1 MPVLAWQQASGIFTL
16 DKGLTMK
23 SLVVSALIITTL
35 SLSGCG
41 ALHTAVAKRNLDVQ
55 TKMSSSIF
63 LDPVEPEQRTVFV
76 DIRNTSDKPEFDL
89 KPQVIQSLQAR
100 GYQVIDSPKRAHYW
114 LQANV
119 LQVGRSNA
127 RDTSGALAAGPGIAG
142 GAVTGYALHRATG
155 GSSGGG
161 GAIGAAVGGAIV
173 GTVVDAMVEDVY
185 YSVITDIQI
194 MERFDGVV
202 SESSQHQLIQG
213 DSGSTTSSY
222 QRDSNMRK
230 YQTRIVS
237 FANQA
242 NLKWPEAEPELT
254 QGMVRALAGL
264 F

>member
-1 MPVLAWQQASGIFTL
+1 MKAWFFPLLLISSLA
-16 DKGLTMK
+16 
-23 SLVVSALIITTL
+23 
-35 SLSGCG
+35 LSGCG

-63 LDPVEPEQRTVFV
+63 LDPVEPEQRTIFV
-76 DIRNTSDKPEFDL
+76 DIRNTSDKPEFDI
-89 KPQVIQSLQAR
+89 KPQVVQSLQAR
-100 GYQVIDSPKRAHYW
+100 GYQVIDSPKRANYW

-127 RDTSGALAAGPGIAG
+127 RDTNSALAAGPGMAG
-142 GAVTGYALHRATG
+142 GAVTGYAIHRATG
-155 GSSGGG
+155 GSSGGATA
-161 GAIGAAVGGAIV
+161 GAIVGGAIV

-194 MERFDGVV
+194 MERFSGVV

-222 QRDSNMRK
+222 QRQSDMRK
-230 YQTRIVS
+230 YQPRVAS

-254 QGMVRALAGL
+254 QGLVRALAGL

>member
-1 MPVLAWQQASGIFTL
+1 MKTL
-16 DKGLTMK
+16 LLGA
-23 SLVVSALIITTL
+23 VIISSL
-35 SLSGCG
+35 SLAGCG
-41 ALHTAVAKRNLDVQ
+41 AVHTAVAKRNLDVQ

-63 LDPVEPEQRTVFV
+63 LDPVEPQQRTVFV

-100 GYQVIDSPKRAHYW
+100 GYQVIDSPSRANYW

-127 RDTSGALAAGPGIAG
+127 RATNGALAAGPGMAG

-155 GSSGGG
+155 GSSGGA
-161 GAIGAAVGGAIV
+161 AIGAAVGGAVV

-194 MERFDGVV
+194 MERFDGTVREQ
-202 SESSQHQLIQG
+202 SEHQLVQG

-222 QRDSNMRK
+222 QRNTDMRK
-230 YQTRIVS
+230 YQTRVVS

-242 NLKWPEAEPELT
+242 NLKWPEAEPQLT

>member
-1 MPVLAWQQASGIFTL
+1 MKTL
-16 DKGLTMK
+16 LLGA
-23 SLVVSALIITTL
+23 VIISSL
-35 SLSGCG
+35 SLAGCG
-41 ALHTAVAKRNLDVQ
+41 AVHTAVAKRNLDVQ

-63 LDPVEPEQRTVFV
+63 LDPVEPQQRTVFV

-100 GYQVIDSPKRAHYW
+100 GYQVIDSPSRANYW

-127 RDTSGALAAGPGIAG
+127 RATNGALAAGPGIAG

-155 GSSGGG
+155 GSSGGA
-161 GAIGAAVGGAIV
+161 AIGAAVGGAVV

-194 MERFDGVV
+194 MERFDGTVREQ
-202 SESSQHQLIQG
+202 SEHQLVQG

-222 QRDSNMRK
+222 QRNTDMRK
-230 YQTRIVS
+230 YQTRVVS

-242 NLKWPEAEPELT
+242 NLKWPEAEPQLT

>member
-1 MPVLAWQQASGIFTL
+1 MKTL
-16 DKGLTMK
+16 LLGA
-23 SLVVSALIITTL
+23 VIISSL
-35 SLSGCG
+35 SLAGCG
-41 ALHTAVAKRNLDVQ
+41 AVHTAVAKRNLDVQ

-63 LDPVEPEQRTVFV
+63 LDPVEPQQRTVFV

-100 GYQVIDSPKRAHYW
+100 GYQVIDSPSRANYW

-127 RDTSGALAAGPGIAG
+127 RATNGALAAGPGMAG

-155 GSSGGG
+155 GSSGGA
-161 GAIGAAVGGAIV
+161 AIGAAVGGAVV

-194 MERFDGVV
+194 MERFDGTVREQ
-202 SESSQHQLIQG
+202 SEHQLIQG

-222 QRDSNMRK
+222 QRNTDMRK
-230 YQTRIVS
+230 YQTRVVS

-242 NLKWPEAEPELT
+242 NLKWPEAEPQLT

>member
-1 MPVLAWQQASGIFTL
+1 MKAWLFPVLLISS
-16 DKGLTMK
+16 LT
-23 SLVVSALIITTL
+23 
-35 SLSGCG
+35 LSGCG

-63 LDPVEPEQRTVFV
+63 LDPVEPAQRTIFV
-76 DIRNTSDKPEFDL
+76 DIRNTSDKPEFDI

-100 GYQVIDSPKRAHYW
+100 GYQVIDSPKRANYW

-127 RDTSGALAAGPGIAG
+127 RDTNSALAAGPGMAG
-142 GAVTGYALHRATG
+142 GAVTGYAIHRATG
-155 GSSGGG
+155 GSSGGATA
-161 GAIGAAVGGAIV
+161 GAIVGGAIV

-194 MERFDGVV
+194 MERFNGVV

-213 DSGSTTSSY
+213 DSGSTTSTY
-222 QRDSNMRK
+222 QRQSDMRK
-230 YQTRIVS
+230 YQTRVAS

-254 QGMVRALAGL
+254 QGLVRALAGL

>member
-1 MPVLAWQQASGIFTL
+1 
-16 DKGLTMK
+16 MK
-23 SLVVSALIITTL
+23 SLLLSVVVISALT
-35 SLSGCG
+35 LSGCS

-63 LDPVEPEQRTVFV
+63 LDPVEPQQRTVFV
-76 DIRNTSDKPEFDL
+76 DIRNTSDKPEFDV
-89 KPQVIQSLQAR
+89 KAQVIQSLQAR
-100 GYQVIDSPKRAHYW
+100 GYQVIDSPKQANYW

-127 RDTSGALAAGPGIAG
+127 RDTNSALAAGPGVAG

-155 GSSGGG
+155 GSSGG
-161 GAIGAAVGGAIV
+161 AALGAAVGGAVV

-194 MERFDGVV
+194 MERFNGVV

-222 QRDSNMRK
+222 QRQSDMRK

>member
-1 MPVLAWQQASGIFTL
+1 MKTLLVCAVMISSLTLA
-16 DKGLTMK
+16 
-23 SLVVSALIITTL
+23 
-35 SLSGCG
+35 GCG

-127 RDTSGALAAGPGIAG
+127 RDTSGALAAGPGVAG

-155 GSSGGG
+155 GSSGGA
-161 GAIGAAVGGAIV
+161 AIGAAVGGAIV

-194 MERFDGVV
+194 MERFDGSV

-222 QRDSNMRK
+222 QRNTDMRK

>member
-1 MPVLAWQQASGIFTL
+1 MKTVL
-16 DKGLTMK
+16 M
-23 SLVVSALIITTL
+23 SALLISTL

-63 LDPVEPEQRTVFV
+63 LDPVEPEQRTIFV

-89 KPQVIQSLQAR
+89 KPQVVQSLQAR

-127 RDTSGALAAGPGIAG
+127 RDTNSALAAGPGIAA
-142 GAVTGYALHRATG
+142 GAVTGYAIHRATG
-155 GSSGGG
+155 GSSGGATA
-161 GAIGAAVGGAIV
+161 GALVGGAIV

-194 MERFDGVV
+194 MERFDGTV

-222 QRDSNMRK
+222 QRQSDMRK
-230 YQTRIVS
+230 YQTRVAS

-242 NLKWPEAEPELT
+242 NLKWPGAEPQLT
-254 QGMVRALAGL
+254 QGLVRSLAGL

>member
-1 MPVLAWQQASGIFTL
+1 MKTL
-16 DKGLTMK
+16 ILGA
-23 SLVVSALIITTL
+23 VIISSL
-35 SLSGCG
+35 SLAGCG
-41 ALHTAVAKRNLDVQ
+41 AVHTAVAKRNLDVQ

-63 LDPVEPEQRTVFV
+63 LDPVEPQQRTVFV

-100 GYQVIDSPKRAHYW
+100 GYQVIDSPSRANYW

-127 RDTSGALAAGPGIAG
+127 RATNGALAAGPGMAG

-155 GSSGGG
+155 GSSGGA
-161 GAIGAAVGGAIV
+161 AIGAAVGGAVV

-194 MERFDGVV
+194 MERFDGTVREQ
-202 SESSQHQLIQG
+202 SEHQLIQG

-222 QRDSNMRK
+222 QRNTDMRK
-230 YQTRIVS
+230 YQTRVVS

-242 NLKWPEAEPELT
+242 NLKWPEAEPQLT

>member
-1 MPVLAWQQASGIFTL
+1 MKAWLFPVLLISS
-16 DKGLTMK
+16 LT
-23 SLVVSALIITTL
+23 
-35 SLSGCG
+35 LSGCG

-63 LDPVEPEQRTVFV
+63 LDPVEPEQRTIFV
-76 DIRNTSDKPEFDL
+76 DIRNTSDKPEFDI
-89 KPQVIQSLQAR
+89 KQQVIQSLQAR
-100 GYQVIDSPKRAHYW
+100 GYQVIDSPKRANYW

-127 RDTSGALAAGPGIAG
+127 RDTNSALAAGPGMAG
-142 GAVTGYALHRATG
+142 GAVTGYAIHRATG
-155 GSSGGG
+155 GSSGGATA
-161 GAIGAAVGGAIV
+161 GAIVGGAIV

-194 MERFDGVV
+194 MERFNGVV

-213 DSGSTTSSY
+213 DSGSTTSTY
-222 QRDSNMRK
+222 QRQSDMRK
-230 YQTRIVS
+230 YQTRVAS

-254 QGMVRALAGL
+254 QGLVRAVAGM